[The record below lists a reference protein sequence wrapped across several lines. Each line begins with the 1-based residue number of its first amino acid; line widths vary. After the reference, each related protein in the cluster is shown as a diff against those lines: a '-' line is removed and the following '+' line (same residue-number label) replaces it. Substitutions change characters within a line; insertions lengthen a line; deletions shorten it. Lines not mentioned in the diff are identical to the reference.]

1 VFLRTD
7 VVIPPSSEV
16 DLPTA
21 VVMRRLPRSSG
32 MDEVE
37 WGTEPGP
44 VVPRVHVSRTLIPGQ
59 FGKYPSLC
67 HECSSRGSCLES
79 KDKRC

>member
-1 VFLRTD
+1 MFLRTD
-7 VVIPPSSEV
+7 VVIPPRAEV

-32 MDEVE
+32 VDEVE

-44 VVPRVHVSRTLIPGQ
+44 VAPGVHVSRTLIPGDRLANTPVRVMNVRAE
-59 FGKYPSLC
+59 KLS
-67 HECSSRGSCLES
+67 
-79 KDKRC
+79 